1 MKSSEEMV
9 RSLFERRAQYDA
21 RQKQKKKIFI
31 RVAAALGCVCLI
43 AFAGFAVRNSI
54 ISDTAQQGSTADN
67 KIVIGHTDGIMID
80 SSRKLDFELKPED
93 FVEMDKASLTEY
105 YETEL
110 FPQVPKDLEEWND
123 IQGVYRENNGAGNV
137 YYDGIILNYS
147 NEDFS
152 RCVNLEIEKGRLPV
166 SCYAFFDEMEEMSD
180 INGTEVKIAEADGYY
195 YAQFMYRGAG
205 FRIIGEGL
213 TESEFVDIIAS
224 LIR

>member
-31 RVAAALGCVCLI
+31 RAAAALGCACIVV
-43 AFAGFAVRNSI
+43 FAGIGIRHGAV
-54 ISDTAQQGSTADN
+54 SDIEQQEN
-67 KIVIGHTDGIMID
+67 KIVIEHTDGIMID
-80 SSRKLDFELKPED
+80 SSRKLDFELNPED
-93 FVEMDKASLTEY
+93 FVEMDKASMTEY
-105 YETEL
+105 YGTEL
-110 FPQVPKDLEEWND
+110 FPQVPKDLEEWKD
-123 IQGVYRENNGAGNV
+123 IQGVYRENKGAGDV

-166 SCYAFFDEMEEMSD
+166 SCYAFFDEMEEMSA

-195 YAQFMYRGAG
+195 YAQFMYRDAG

>member
-9 RSLFERRAQYDA
+9 RSLFERRAQYDTK
-21 RQKQKKKIFI
+21 QKQKKKIYI
-31 RVAAALGCVCLI
+31 RTGAVLGCVCLI
-43 AFAGFAVRNSI
+43 VFAGIGIRHGAV
-54 ISDTAQQGSTADN
+54 SDMAQQGN
-67 KIVIGHTDGIMID
+67 KIVIGHTDGIMTD
-80 SSRKLDFELKPED
+80 SSRKLDFKLKPED
-93 FVEMDKASLTEY
+93 FVAMDKASLTEY
-105 YETEL
+105 YGTEL
-110 FPQVPKDLEEWND
+110 FPEVPDDLKEWDD
-123 IQGVYRENNGAGNV
+123 IQGMYRENGGAGDV

-166 SCYAFFDEMEEMSD
+166 SCYAFFDEMEEMSA

-195 YAQFMYRGAG
+195 YAQFMYRDAG
-205 FRIIGEGL
+205 FRIIGQGL